1 MNDQHE
7 YRFVI
12 DALSPDTL
20 PMARLAEYMGELAR
34 LLGRPDQVHFERLG
48 GGEHRARPERR
59 NRGCARREGTTRLAP
74 TRQPAR

>member
-12 DALSPDTL
+12 DALSPDSL

-34 LLGRPDQVHFERLG
+34 LLGRPDQVHFERLEG
-48 GGEHRARPERR
+48 GS
-59 NRGCARREGTTRLAP
+59 TVLV
-74 TRQPAR
+74 Q